1 MINITTILNSL
12 NVDEYMLLSHDPE
25 AELTEETFNSI
36 FKKVTGADSNG
47 NAVLS
52 SNPADFG
59 VTWAQVAAKRD
70 ELEAQYTATQYQRD
84 RQPEYPDLAD
94 LADAL
99 YWSNQGDNTKLD
111 AYYAACAAVKA
122 KYPKPEA
129 S

>member
-1 MINITTILNSL
+1 MLNHDAIRRAYS
-12 NVDEYMLLSHDPE
+12 NAVIVDDSTGAFDADGNQIELDQALVDAAA
-25 AELTEETFNSI
+25 AEL
-36 FKKVTGADSNG
+36 
-47 NAVLS
+47 
-52 SNPADFG
+52 
-59 VTWAQVAAKRD
+59 AA
-70 ELEAQYTATQYQRD
+70 EAAATQYQRD
-84 RQPEYPDLAD
+84 RQPEYPSLAD